1 MMLLAKLTLTVVAI
15 KKISVIKKA
24 FVTLNIRGFI
34 INPIVRLKNKAVN
47 EGAYVLTYLV
57 LIVGDD
63 TCNPKKAV

>member
-1 MMLLAKLTLTVVAI
+1 VV
-15 KKISVIKKA
+15 KKA
-24 FVTLNIRGFI
+24 FFTLNIRGFI

>member
-1 MMLLAKLTLTVVAI
+1 MMLLAKLTLTVAAI
-15 KKISVIKKA
+15 KKISVVKKA
-24 FVTLNIRGFI
+24 FFTLNIRGFI